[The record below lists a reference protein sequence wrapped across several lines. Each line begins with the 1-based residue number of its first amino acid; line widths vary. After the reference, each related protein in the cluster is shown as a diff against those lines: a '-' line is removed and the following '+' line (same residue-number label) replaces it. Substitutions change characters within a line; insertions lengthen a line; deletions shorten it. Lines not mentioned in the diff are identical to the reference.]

1 MTTSRPNFSS
11 IRKTILAGVLAGA
24 GLALTGCAGEG
35 GAIWS
40 DDRYVY
46 VSRTWEPKTITLI
59 DTRTGE
65 SLWSVDVPVGQQLI
79 VSFSR
84 GTGPNEYKP
93 DEIVW
98 GMAPEGR
105 NSSVGR
111 NNRMPCPGRESRRLD
126 MALRPAP
133 ELHGTPMPG
142 SPFNAPQEASAVTTQ
157 TGAPGT
163 PVVPRG
169 PAVMP
174 PERRSAQPAPAP
186 GPEPEPVPAPEAE
199 PMRDVPT
206 N

>member
-1 MTTSRPNFSS
+1 MTTSRPRNAS

-24 GLALTGCAGEG
+24 GLAMTGCAGES

-46 VSRTWEPKTITLI
+46 VSRAWQPKTITLI

-65 SLWSVDVPVGQQLI
+65 SLWSVDIPVGQQLI

-93 DEIVW
+93 DEIIW

-105 NSSVGR
+105 SGAVGR

-126 MALRPAP
+126 MTLRPAP
-133 ELHGTPMPG
+133 EIPGTPMPG
-142 SPFNAPQEASAVTTQ
+142 SPFTTKQEASTVSTQ
-157 TGAPGT
+157 TGAPGS
-163 PVVPRG
+163 PVVPKG

-174 PERRSAQPAPAP
+174 PERRSGQPAPEPTPAPAP
-186 GPEPEPVPAPEAE
+186 APE

>member
-1 MTTSRPNFSS
+1 MTTSRPVFTS
-11 IRKTILAGVLAGA
+11 IRSAILAGVLAGA
-24 GLALTGCAGEG
+24 GLAITGCAGES
-35 GAIWS
+35 GAYWS
-40 DDRYVY
+40 EDRYVY
-46 VSRTWEPKTITLI
+46 VSRAWQPKTITLI

-65 SLWSVDVPVGQQLI
+65 SLWSVDIPVGQQLI

-93 DEIVW
+93 DEIIW
-98 GMAPEGR
+98 GMSPEGR
-105 NSSVGR
+105 NTAAGR

-133 ELHGTPMPG
+133 EIPGTPMPG
-142 SPFNAPQEASAVTTQ
+142 SPFTTPQEASTVTTR
-157 TGAPGT
+157 TGAPGS

-174 PERRSAQPAPAP
+174 PERRPAQQA
-186 GPEPEPVPAPEAE
+186 PEPVPAPTPDPE